1 MTKKVVDG
9 VSWKL
14 LIHVVECRNA
24 LPKNIS
30 CQSVNVSNQIQQSIN
45 GSSAQRDFVRVG
57 EWLPRLPAEATGSSN
72 DLQNHSIGSRTR
84 TDLENEEL
92 GLDSLPARAIEQSS
106 ASVGVG
112 RLIIPQDPGQSLTK
126 VLEPSGNQ
134 RSGTPHDYY
143 QFEWFG
149 VLIGM
154 IIITTGQII
163 VSIIIQ
169 LSYWLKDQSRSSV
182 AGAEFYYM
190 VQIQMCV
197 FDLEM
202 VFAYTLAFVLLTQH
216 HQELGSF
223 LRTYTRIPSGIQ
235 RSALRLMAYVSPC
248 AVFAILFV
256 KAWKGEVF
264 ALVFGIYLPKNFVLI
279 P

>member
-1 MTKKVVDG
+1 MLDG

-14 LIHVVECRNA
+14 LIHVVECRDA

-30 CQSVNVSNQIQQSIN
+30 CRSANLSNQTQQSLN
-45 GSSAQRDFVRVG
+45 GSSAQRIFVRVG
-57 EWLPRLPAEATGSSN
+57 KWLPTEATRSSN
-72 DLQNHSIGSRTR
+72 DLQNHIIGRRTG

-92 GLDSLPARAIEQSS
+92 ILESLPAREIGQSS
-106 ASVGVG
+106 VSIDVG
-112 RLIIPQDPGQSLTK
+112 RLIISEGPGQSLTK

-134 RSGTPHDYY
+134 ESETPHDYY
-143 QFEWFG
+143 GFEWFG
-149 VLIGM
+149 ILIGM
-154 IIITTGQII
+154 IIITTSQII
-163 VSIIIQ
+163 ISVIIQ

-190 VQIQMCV
+190 VPIQMCV

-202 VFAYTLAFVLLTQH
+202 VFAYTLVFVLLTQY

-223 LRTYTRIPSGIQ
+223 LRIYIRVPSGIQ
-235 RSALRLMAYVSPC
+235 KSALRTMAYAYPC
-248 AVFAILFV
+248 AVFAILLV

-264 ALVFGIYLPKNFVLI
+264 ALVFRRYLPKNFVLI